1 MTIIN
6 GDITNVGKSASRQP
20 IIFAVSEP
28 RLGANGTSTIEST
41 SHTVKPVSGAF
52 SVDLDPGPV
61 TVLFG
66 GKEYNVTVPASGPV
80 DFWDLIESA
89 VAVPSPTFNLDA
101 WYESKLIEDPPGSGL
116 FLL

>member
-1 MTIIN
+1 MTVIN
-6 GDITNVGKSASRQP
+6 GDVKNVGQSASRQP
-20 IIFAVSEP
+20 IIFTVSEP

-41 SHTVKPVSGAF
+41 RFTVKPVSGAF

-66 GKEYNVTVPASGPV
+66 GKEYEVTVPADGPI
-80 DFWDLIESA
+80 DFWDLIVNA

-101 WYESKLIEDPPGSGL
+101 WLDSKLIEDPPGSGL
-116 FLL
+116 FLI

>member
-6 GDITNVGKSASRQP
+6 GDITNVALKTSRQP
-20 IIFAVSEP
+20 IIFTVSEP

-41 SHTVKPVSGAF
+41 TFTVKPVSGAF

-66 GKEYNVTVPASGPV
+66 GKEYEVTVPVSGPV
-80 DFWDLIESA
+80 DCYDR
-89 VAVPSPTFNLDA
+89 
-101 WYESKLIEDPPGSGL
+101 
-116 FLL
+116 